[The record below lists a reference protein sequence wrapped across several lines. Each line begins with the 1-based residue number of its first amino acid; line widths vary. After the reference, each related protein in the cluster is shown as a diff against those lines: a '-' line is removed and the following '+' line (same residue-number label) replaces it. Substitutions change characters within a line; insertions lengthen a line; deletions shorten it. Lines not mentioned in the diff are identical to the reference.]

1 MQRAR
6 SSQTPV
12 HAHAVPNIL
21 LRPARRRRGV
31 EAEVRVCLRKTWS
44 WLSLLGIYR
53 KPHTRSVAT
62 PGRLGHQHAGMRPV
76 LQGRQ
81 GGCWIRSDGRI
92 RPTVHVEMIY
102 EMLQPSLTTD
112 FRAAELGACFRDE
125 KVPLRPF
132 LASAKVSDLSLV
144 LDPSLSDSSS
154 AK

>member
-1 MQRAR
+1 
-6 SSQTPV
+6 
-12 HAHAVPNIL
+12 
-21 LRPARRRRGV
+21 
-31 EAEVRVCLRKTWS
+31 
-44 WLSLLGIYR
+44 
-53 KPHTRSVAT
+53 
-62 PGRLGHQHAGMRPV
+62 
-76 LQGRQ
+76 
-81 GGCWIRSDGRI
+81 
-92 RPTVHVEMIY
+92 MIY